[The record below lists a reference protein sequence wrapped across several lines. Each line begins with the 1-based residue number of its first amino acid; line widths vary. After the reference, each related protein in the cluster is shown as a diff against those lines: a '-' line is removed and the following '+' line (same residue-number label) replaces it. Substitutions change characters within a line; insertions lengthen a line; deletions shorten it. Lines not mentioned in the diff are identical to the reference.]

1 MLVVVSV
8 FSNCFNGPAK
18 NCLQHELDAT
28 QHLRCVDCLLEDLI
42 PELIFVE
49 EIIEIAK
56 IEVLDVP
63 AVWKQGSVKSRG
75 YDGAP

>member
-1 MLVVVSV
+1 
-8 FSNCFNGPAK
+8 
-18 NCLQHELDAT
+18 
-28 QHLRCVDCLLEDLI
+28 
-42 PELIFVE
+42 LIFVE

-63 AVWKQGSVKSRG
+63 AVWKQGSAKSRG

>member
-1 MLVVVSV
+1 
-8 FSNCFNGPAK
+8 
-18 NCLQHELDAT
+18 
-28 QHLRCVDCLLEDLI
+28 VDCLLEDLI